1 MSDKYF
7 VAKGAHST
15 REDGMCSMEMTA
27 YLAGEKHSDS
37 PQCVSPVL
45 TSFCIRLNDRLDDT
59 DRQKLRPY
67 LARTIGTR
75 GDGKDDERIQL
86 CREFLLRQA
95 LPLYLDAA
103 GRDQAAAYLRSLP
116 APLTVEATLEAIQ
129 FARGEAFDA
138 RRQAEAR
145 LADRIRAELA
155 KHGWSAAA
163 AVGAADVAAA
173 VVAAAVVVG
182 AADVAAAVVAAA
194 AAVVAA
200 DVVAVA
206 AAVVAAVAAAADVVA
221 AAAAA
226 DVAAADVVAAAAAA
240 VPSLA
245 LRNELRRLL
254 WDKAIERARAFNQE
268 LTPAAFELLD
278 RMLPTEVI
286 QLPVVEDA
294 ELVCRAPELEVI
306 ER

>member
-163 AVGAADVAAA
+163 AVGAA
-173 VVAAAVVVG
+173 
-182 AADVAAAVVAAA
+182 
-194 AAVVAA
+194 
-200 DVVAVA
+200 
-206 AAVVAAVAAAADVVA
+206 
-221 AAAAA
+221 
-226 DVAAADVVAAAAAA
+226 AAAA